1 MMKLSANKFHFPT
14 ALGLLILLVAIGVGI
29 YWVKNKTG
37 APADSGQAFA
47 PKQVRLTNVV
57 DTGFTVSWTTDQAAT
72 GKVKLGEEIN
82 NLKDQVLDD
91 RDQLSGETGSFE
103 VHHVTGKNLKANT
116 KYYFKIES
124 GGKSFDNQGKPF
136 EITTG
141 PTLGSP
147 PPADPVYGTVLTA
160 SKTPAE
166 GVIVY
171 VNLANA
177 APLSALVKSGGNWAL
192 SLSTART
199 TDLKSYLTYDAQATI
214 VNLLVQGG
222 KQGTAPAITTTAND
236 NPVPDITLGQSH
248 DFRALAQPSP
258 SPGLSAGGTATSSG
272 QTASSGFSLEP
283 LIAQTE
289 TATPSGEVTLENPSV
304 NGEVIN
310 ATQPA
315 FIGSGPPGT
324 VLAIEIHSTDTY
336 TGTATVSESGEWE
349 YIPPQGLSAGSHSIT
364 IAYLDSEG
372 VEQTLT
378 RNFVIAAAG
387 ETEVPAIIATPSGST
402 ATSSGRTSMP
412 STSSGIPRPGAG
424 DVSLLLLLTGLGL
437 LLGGLHIK
445 KVV

>member
-1 MMKLSANKFHFPT
+1 MIKLSLNKFHFPT
-14 ALGLLILLVAIGVGI
+14 ALGLLILLVAVGVGL

-37 APADSGQAFA
+37 TGPNSAPALA
-47 PKQVRLTNVV
+47 PKQVRLTNVT
-57 DTGFTVSWTTDQAAT
+57 DTGFSVSWTTDQAAT
-72 GKVKLGEEIN
+72 GKIKVGTDEK

-103 VHHVTGKNLKANT
+103 VHYLTGKNLKAGT

-124 GGKSFDNQGKPF
+124 GGRAFDNQGKPF

-141 PTLGSP
+141 PTLGNP

-160 SKTPAE
+160 GKTPAE

-199 TDLKSYLTYDAQATI
+199 ADLKSYLTYDAQATI
-214 VNLLVQGG
+214 INLLAQGG

-248 DFRALAQPSP
+248 DFRAQTAAKTETP
-258 SPGLSAGGTATSSG
+258 TATGSS
-272 QTASSGFSLEP
+272 SFSLEP
-283 LIAQTE
+283 LIAQNE
-289 TATPSGEVTLENPSV
+289 VSTPSGEVTLENPGV
-304 NGEVIN
+304 NGEIIN

-336 TGTATVSESGEWE
+336 TGTATVNQDGDWE
-349 YIPPQGLSAGSHSIT
+349 FIPPQGLAAGAHAIT
-364 IAYLDSEG
+364 IAYLDSGGIERA
-372 VEQTLT
+372 LT

-387 ETEVPAIIATPSGST
+387 DTDVPAITATPSGSV
-402 ATSSGRTSMP
+402 ATDSGRTSMP
-412 STSSGIPRPGAG
+412 STAGGVPQPGAG

-437 LLGGLHIK
+437 LFGGLHIR